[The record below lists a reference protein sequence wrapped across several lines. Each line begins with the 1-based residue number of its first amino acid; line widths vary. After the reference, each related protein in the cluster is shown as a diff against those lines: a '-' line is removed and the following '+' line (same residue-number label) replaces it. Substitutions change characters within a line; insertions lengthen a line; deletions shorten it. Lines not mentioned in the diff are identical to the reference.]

1 MCHVLGVSASAYYEW
16 QREQESSHAR
26 KDAERLPELVAPLLR
41 AEADYAKGNRFRDLA
56 ALARMPP
63 LRRAGNMALS
73 FLVKAATGYWHCFDP
88 TNGFV
93 AIRGEVLAALP
104 LERVDRSYYFETSM
118 LEHLYVLGAVV
129 RDVPESAATSGA
141 YVLQAGSYRKFED
154 ADRVRAQL
162 ALQGI
167 ESNVQ
172 RVAIDN
178 DTWHRVRIGPI
189 SDPAE
194 LERVRSR
201 LKEAEVDFLVVRVGD

>member
-1 MCHVLGVSASAYYEW
+1 MVARDYKRSRGRREGFSGWTGLVIGLVAGLAIGLALYLFDPRDPRPADASAAGGPPAEPA
-16 QREQESSHAR
+16 SAT
-26 KDAERLPELVAPLLR
+26 DAAEEPADRYDFYQMLP
-41 AEADYAKGNRFRDLA
+41 NF
-56 ALARMPP
+56 
-63 LRRAGNMALS
+63 
-73 FLVKAATGYWHCFDP
+73 
-88 TNGFV
+88 
-93 AIRGEVLAALP
+93 EV
-104 LERVDRSYYFETSM
+104 V
-118 LEHLYVLGAVV
+118 
-129 RDVPESAATSGA
+129 VPEREVVVPRDAPEAAENKGA

-189 SDPAE
+189 TEPAE
-194 LERVRSR
+194 LERVRTR

>member
-1 MCHVLGVSASAYYEW
+1 MVARDYKRSRGRSEGFSGWTGLLIGLAAGLAVGLAMHWFDPREPLPAEAAGKAPAQAEPASA
-16 QREQESSHAR
+16 RE
-26 KDAERLPELVAPLLR
+26 
-41 AEADYAKGNRFRDLA
+41 
-56 ALARMPP
+56 
-63 LRRAGNMALS
+63 
-73 FLVKAATGYWHCFDP
+73 AATDP
-88 TNGFV
+88 QPDQYDFYDMLPNF
-93 AIRGEVLAALP
+93 EVVVP
-104 LERVDRSYYFETSM
+104 ERE
-118 LEHLYVLGAVV
+118 VV
-129 RDVPESAATSGA
+129 VPRDVPESAAKSGA

>member
-1 MCHVLGVSASAYYEW
+1 MGARDYKRSRGQREGFSGWVGLLIGLALGLGVGFALYWFDPREPLPAGAEGAVQSTAEPASA
-16 QREQESSHAR
+16 REAADDPQP
-26 KDAERLPELVAPLLR
+26 DQYDFYDMLP
-41 AEADYAKGNRFRDLA
+41 NF
-56 ALARMPP
+56 
-63 LRRAGNMALS
+63 
-73 FLVKAATGYWHCFDP
+73 
-88 TNGFV
+88 
-93 AIRGEVLAALP
+93 EVVVP
-104 LERVDRSYYFETSM
+104 EKE
-118 LEHLYVLGAVV
+118 AVV
-129 RDVPESAATSGA
+129 RDVPESAAKTGA

>member
-1 MCHVLGVSASAYYEW
+1 MVAKDYKRSRSRREGFSGWAGLVIGLAAGLAVGLALYW
-16 QREQESSHAR
+16 FDPREQ
-26 KDAERLPELVAPLLR
+26 LPP
-41 AEADYAKGNRFRDLA
+41 EA
-56 ALARMPP
+56 
-63 LRRAGNMALS
+63 AG
-73 FLVKAATGYWHCFDP
+73 KAAAEPEPASERAAAADP
-88 TNGFV
+88 QPDQYEFYDLLPNF
-93 AIRGEVLAALP
+93 EVVIP
-104 LERVDRSYYFETSM
+104 EKEV
-118 LEHLYVLGAVV
+118 VV
-129 RDVPESAATSGA
+129 RDAPEAVAKTGA